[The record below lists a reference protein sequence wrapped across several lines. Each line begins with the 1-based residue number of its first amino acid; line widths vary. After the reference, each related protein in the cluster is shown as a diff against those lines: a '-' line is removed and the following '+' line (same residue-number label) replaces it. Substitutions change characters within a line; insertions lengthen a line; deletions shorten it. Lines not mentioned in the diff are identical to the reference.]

1 MLRLGLTGSIATG
14 KSTTAALFAEAGIPV
29 HDADAAV
36 HAIYSAE
43 GVEPVRALIPSAIG
57 NGVVDRA
64 LLKAALANDPALL
77 PRLEAIVHPLVQAR
91 EEQAVQRAKAAGHTL
106 MLFDIPLLYET
117 GGEARMD
124 KVVVTHCA
132 PQTQMQ
138 RLLARPGVD
147 RTTAAMLIARQ
158 MPQDDKKARAD
169 YLIATDHGVE
179 AARVRVQEILKEL
192 QEMATENRA

>member
-36 HAIYSAE
+36 HAIYREE

-57 NGVVDRA
+57 DGVVDRA

-91 EEQAVQRAKAAGHTL
+91 EEQAAQRARAAGHTL

-179 AARVRVQEILKEL
+179 AARARVQEILKEL
-192 QEMATENRA
+192 QEMTGENRA

>member
-36 HAIYSAE
+36 HAIYGDE

-57 NGVVDRA
+57 DEVVDRA

-91 EEQAVQRAKAAGHTL
+91 EEQAAQRAKAAGHTL

-192 QEMATENRA
+192 QEMTGENRA